1 MNITFLVGNGFDLNA
16 GLRTQYKQF
25 LKFYCSDQCQHAYA
39 AEANSELDK
48 IFKRNI
54 IKQFIS
60 LMQTDLNY
68 WSDFEAALGR
78 ETANPPLDRQEYF
91 DLCLADFQTEFND
104 YLKRELARFDWDL
117 SLPTASV
124 HFKSDLL
131 GHMDKLRPSFRQELL
146 PVFGTK
152 MNQDRTYRFISFN
165 YTDVLD
171 RVIRKLSPNDAA
183 FARTSNL
190 LIDHKI
196 GQIVHIHGSID
207 NGMVL
212 GVNDKSQIGNPIL
225 ASQPGFH
232 SSIVKPVV
240 NREFG
245 SGADTIAAQLID
257 SSDEI
262 CIFGM
267 SIGDTDACWWRR
279 IGKWMSAAAGH
290 QVILFN
296 RGQNISL
303 LHPQFFH
310 RQETAIK
317 QHFLSQC
324 FPGDDAARKNAALQV
339 FVALKTDMFAG
350 VVLREKPASS
360 TSP

>member
-1 MNITFLVGNGFDLNA
+1 MNITFLIGNGFDLNA

-25 LKFYCSDQCQHAYA
+25 LEFYCSDRCLHAYA
-39 AEANSELDK
+39 ADSGAIGSA
-48 IFKRNI
+48 RNLNTI
-54 IKQFIS
+54 RQFTRLLRS
-60 LMQTDLNY
+60 DLEY

-78 ETANPPLDRQEYF
+78 ETASPPLDRQEYF
-91 DLCLADFQTEFND
+91 DLCLADFQTEFNE
-104 YLKRELARFDWDL
+104 YLKRELARFDWAHSL
-117 SLPTASV
+117 SDASGR
-124 HFKSDLL
+124 FRDDLL
-131 GHMDKLRPSFRQELL
+131 GHMAELRPGFRRELL
-146 PVFGTK
+146 SGFGSKTG
-152 MNQDRTYRFISFN
+152 QTRFYHFISFN

-171 RVIRKLSPNDAA
+171 RVIRTLSPTDAA
-183 FARTSNL
+183 FARTANPP
-190 LIDHKI
+190 IDHEI
-196 GQIVHIHGSID
+196 GQVVHIHGSID

-212 GVNDKSQIGNPIL
+212 GVNDESQIGNHIL
-225 ASQPGFH
+225 ASLPEFH

-279 IGKWMSAAAGH
+279 IGQWMSADAGH

-296 RGQNISL
+296 HGQNISL
-303 LHPQFFH
+303 IHPQFFH

-324 FPGDDAARKNAALQV
+324 FPGNDAARENAAPQV
-339 FVALKTDMFAG
+339 FVALKTDMFSG
-350 VVLREKPASS
+350 VVLREKPASAAE
-360 TSP
+360 P